1 MDIFVLIQLGTKYV
15 LKQHTAIYDPH
26 PTTRDIGTWL
36 TEIVVILLKTLLG
49 PRCSLWELKCFPL
62 VPVLGLNSQVWHGL
76 GRLWKLGGET
86 LKEVGNRRYILTSYS
101 ATYFLSSLY
110 MLTEDARWPPASRSL
125 HEAKMDSIS
134 SLGPT
139 ITSWVVSVRALI
151 TAGETNTGC
160 VSHFTSPNLQTFP
173 FQTRHSSEDECGFT
187 SCLTPSHNYKP
198 HSAQIWL
205 DLTVNCLTT
214 S

>member
-1 MDIFVLIQLGTKYV
+1 MTNRNNCHPVENLAGT
-15 LKQHTAIYDPH
+15 
-26 PTTRDIGTWL
+26 
-36 TEIVVILLKTLLG
+36 TLQ
-49 PRCSLWELKCFPL
+49 SLRAKCFPL
-62 VPVLGLNSQVWHGL
+62 VPVLGLNSQVWHCL
-76 GRLWKLGGET
+76 GRLWKLDGET
-86 LKEVGNRRYILTSYS
+86 LKEVGNRRYIMTSYS

-139 ITSWVVSVRALI
+139 ITSWVVSVRVLI

-173 FQTRHSSEDECGFT
+173 FQSRHSSEDECGFT